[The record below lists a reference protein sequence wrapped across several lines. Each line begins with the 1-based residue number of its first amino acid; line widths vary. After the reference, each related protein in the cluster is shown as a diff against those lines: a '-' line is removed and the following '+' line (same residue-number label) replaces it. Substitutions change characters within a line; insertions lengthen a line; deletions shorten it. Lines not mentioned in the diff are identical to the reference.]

1 MFKLVFLQVVS
12 ALVGVFIGASMAGLR
27 GAISAALAGL
37 VCVLPNLLLVC
48 NLTVS
53 ARTSGGVQP
62 MRLLAGEA
70 IKVFL
75 SIALLAVLP
84 WVYPEL
90 LWSAVV
96 VGLIVTLQAN
106 FLIFLVKP

>member
-1 MFKLVFLQVVS
+1 M
-12 ALVGVFIGASMAGLR
+12 GASMAGVR

-37 VCVLPNLLLVC
+37 VCVVPNGLFAC

-53 ARTSGGVQP
+53 ARAPGGVQA

-70 IKVFL
+70 IKIFL
-75 SIALLAVLP
+75 SIALLAALP

-96 VGLIVTLQAN
+96 MGLVVTLQAN